1 MDTVQKLF
9 RFLDESPTCYH
20 AAANAKAALTAAG
33 AVELRESEQWK
44 LEKGTLY
51 VVERGDSALVAFRVP
66 EGPFHGFLMAAA
78 HSDSPTFKVR
88 ETAEAASA
96 GNTLRLSVEPYG
108 GGVWR
113 GWLDRPLSVAGRVVI
128 RQGDR
133 LVSRLVNI
141 DRDLLVIPG
150 VAIHMDRSVNKG
162 AELNPAVDLLPL
174 LGCGKEPGA
183 FRKLIAEAAG
193 VREEHL
199 LSTELFLY
207 PRTKAVQTG
216 LNGEFIVSPRLDDLQ
231 CVFGC
236 LEGFLAAKPGGSL
249 PVLAVFNNEEVG
261 SNTRQGADS
270 TFLTDVLER
279 IAHGC
284 GLDSEA
290 WKAAV
295 ANSFMVSADNAHAIH
310 PDHPEYAD
318 KGECPVLGGGIVI
331 NHKIYSGA
339 HGVGSELGHM
349 TVQCE
354 GRKCT
359 CGSVGCWEQ
368 YSSATALIRQGREAV
383 EGHPESLI
391 LKKVNG
397 DASKIEARTIIDA
410 AREGDPIACQVY
422 DKYIY
427 YLAIG
432 IVAIINAFDP
442 EVIVLGGG
450 VSKAG
455 DFLLEPLRK
464 KVAEYVFYKDL
475 PYAEI
480 KIATLGNDAGI
491 IGAAMLGK

>member
-113 GWLDRPLSVAGRVVI
+113 GWLDRPLSVAGRVMI

-290 WKAAV
+290 WKAVA

-310 PDHPEYAD
+310 PAHPEYAD
-318 KGECPVLGGGIVI
+318 KGEFPVLNGGIVI
-331 NHKIYSGA
+331 KYNANQRYTTDAVSGA
-339 HGVGSELGHM
+339 VFQAICQEAGAGPAIQQPGGSPRRLHSGQYLHSPSLRPHRGHR
-349 TVQCE
+349 TA
-354 GRKCT
+354 
-359 CGSVGCWEQ
+359 
-368 YSSATALIRQGREAV
+368 SAGYAQRLR
-383 EGHPESLI
+383 
-391 LKKVNG
+391 
-397 DASKIEARTIIDA
+397 D
-410 AREGDPIACQVY
+410 
-422 DKYIY
+422 
-427 YLAIG
+427 
-432 IVAIINAFDP
+432 
-442 EVIVLGGG
+442 GGG
-450 VSKAG
+450 GGYGPS
-455 DFLLEPLRK
+455 
-464 KVAEYVFYKDL
+464 
-475 PYAEI
+475 
-480 KIATLGNDAGI
+480 
-491 IGAAMLGK
+491 GKSHDRLFFQRFSPRP

>member
-66 EGPFHGFLMAAA
+66 EGPLHGFLMAAS

-113 GWLDRPLSVAGRVVI
+113 GWLDRPLSVAGRVMI

-174 LGCGKEPGA
+174 LGCGKEPGT

-310 PDHPEYAD
+310 PAHPEYAD
-318 KGECPVLGGGIVI
+318 KGEFPVLGGGIVI
-331 NHKIYSGA
+331 KYNANQRYTTDAVSGA
-339 HGVGSELGHM
+339 VFQAICQEAGVP
-349 TVQCE
+349 VQ
-354 GRKCT
+354 R
-359 CGSVGCWEQ
+359 
-368 YSSATALIRQGREAV
+368 YSNRA
-383 EGHPESLI
+383 
-391 LKKVNG
+391 
-397 DASKIEARTIIDA
+397 
-410 AREGDPIACQVY
+410 
-422 DKYIY
+422 
-427 YLAIG
+427 
-432 IVAIINAFDP
+432 
-442 EVIVLGGG
+442 
-450 VSKAG
+450 
-455 DFLLEPLRK
+455 
-464 KVAEYVFYKDL
+464 DL
-475 PYAEI
+475 PGGS
-480 KIATLGNDAGI
+480 TLGNISTAHLSVPTVDIGLPQLAMHSVCETA
-491 IGAAMLGK
+491 GAADTDHLVKAMTAYFSRDFHRDRDGGIVF

>member
-51 VVERGDSALVAFRVP
+51 VVERGDSALMAFRVP

-284 GLDSEA
+284 GLDSEG

-310 PDHPEYAD
+310 PAHPEYAD
-318 KGECPVLGGGIVI
+318 KGEFPVLGGGIVI
-331 NHKIYSGA
+331 KYNANQRYTTDAVSGA
-339 HGVGSELGHM
+339 VFQAICQEAGVP
-349 TVQCE
+349 VQ
-354 GRKCT
+354 R
-359 CGSVGCWEQ
+359 
-368 YSSATALIRQGREAV
+368 YSNRA
-383 EGHPESLI
+383 
-391 LKKVNG
+391 
-397 DASKIEARTIIDA
+397 
-410 AREGDPIACQVY
+410 
-422 DKYIY
+422 
-427 YLAIG
+427 
-432 IVAIINAFDP
+432 
-442 EVIVLGGG
+442 
-450 VSKAG
+450 
-455 DFLLEPLRK
+455 
-464 KVAEYVFYKDL
+464 DL
-475 PYAEI
+475 PGGS
-480 KIATLGNDAGI
+480 TLGNISTAHLSVPTVDIGLPQLAMHSI
-491 IGAAMLGK
+491 CETAGAADTDHLVKAMTAYFSRDFHRDRDGGIVF

>member
-20 AAANAKAALTAAG
+20 AAANAKAALMAAG
-33 AVELRESEQWK
+33 AMELRESEQWK

-310 PDHPEYAD
+310 PAHPEYAD
-318 KGECPVLGGGIVI
+318 KGEFPVLGGGIVI
-331 NHKIYSGA
+331 KYNANQRYTTDAVSGA
-339 HGVGSELGHM
+339 VFQAICQEAGVP
-349 TVQCE
+349 VQ
-354 GRKCT
+354 R
-359 CGSVGCWEQ
+359 
-368 YSSATALIRQGREAV
+368 YSNRA
-383 EGHPESLI
+383 
-391 LKKVNG
+391 
-397 DASKIEARTIIDA
+397 
-410 AREGDPIACQVY
+410 
-422 DKYIY
+422 
-427 YLAIG
+427 
-432 IVAIINAFDP
+432 
-442 EVIVLGGG
+442 
-450 VSKAG
+450 
-455 DFLLEPLRK
+455 
-464 KVAEYVFYKDL
+464 DL
-475 PYAEI
+475 PGGS
-480 KIATLGNDAGI
+480 TLGNISTAHLSVPTVDIGLPQLAMHSVCETA
-491 IGAAMLGK
+491 GAADTDYLVKTMTAYCSRDFHRDRDGGIAF

>member
-1 MDTVQKLF
+1 M
-9 RFLDESPTCYH
+9 
-20 AAANAKAALTAAG
+20 
-33 AVELRESEQWK
+33 ELRESEQWK

-51 VVERGDSALVAFRVP
+51 VVERGDSALMAFRVP

-279 IAHGC
+279 IASRYGPVRVGFTGALTEEELARYGRSRAVQGISAGDAHEFLC
-284 GLDSEA
+284 QLQADEAFSPVRTAAARAAVWDAFLRQDLDLLPATLPDALRASSSALLTDLTALDYDALERTLEFLA
-290 WKAAV
+290 NNSAAV
-295 ANSFMVSADNAHAIH
+295 AAQALPGQWNAAS
-310 PDHPEYAD
+310 DTY
-318 KGECPVLGGGIVI
+318 
-331 NHKIYSGA
+331 
-339 HGVGSELGHM
+339 
-349 TVQCE
+349 TV
-354 GRKCT
+354 T
-359 CGSVGCWEQ
+359 
-368 YSSATALIRQGREAV
+368 
-383 EGHPESLI
+383 
-391 LKKVNG
+391 
-397 DASKIEARTIIDA
+397 DASR
-410 AREGDPIACQVY
+410 
-422 DKYIY
+422 
-427 YLAIG
+427 
-432 IVAIINAFDP
+432 
-442 EVIVLGGG
+442 
-450 VSKAG
+450 
-455 DFLLEPLRK
+455 
-464 KVAEYVFYKDL
+464 
-475 PYAEI
+475 
-480 KIATLGNDAGI
+480 
-491 IGAAMLGK
+491 AAMQTFFNVSPTEAQASSFSEP

>member
-249 PVLAVFNNEEVG
+249 PMLAVFNNEEVG

-284 GLDSEA
+284 GLDSEG

-310 PDHPEYAD
+310 PAHPEYAD
-318 KGECPVLGGGIVI
+318 KGEFPVLGGGIVI
-331 NHKIYSGA
+331 KYNANQRYTTDAVSGA
-339 HGVGSELGHM
+339 VFQAICQEAGVP
-349 TVQCE
+349 VQ
-354 GRKCT
+354 R
-359 CGSVGCWEQ
+359 
-368 YSSATALIRQGREAV
+368 YSNRA
-383 EGHPESLI
+383 
-391 LKKVNG
+391 
-397 DASKIEARTIIDA
+397 
-410 AREGDPIACQVY
+410 
-422 DKYIY
+422 
-427 YLAIG
+427 
-432 IVAIINAFDP
+432 
-442 EVIVLGGG
+442 
-450 VSKAG
+450 
-455 DFLLEPLRK
+455 
-464 KVAEYVFYKDL
+464 DL
-475 PYAEI
+475 PGGS
-480 KIATLGNDAGI
+480 TLGNISTAHLSVPTVDIGLPQLAMHSVCETA
-491 IGAAMLGK
+491 GAADTDHLVKAMTAYFSRDFHHDRDSGIVF

>member
-20 AAANAKAALTAAG
+20 AAANTKAALTAAG

-236 LEGFLAAKPGGSL
+236 LEGFLSAKPGGSL
-249 PVLAVFNNEEVG
+249 PVLAVFNNEE
-261 SNTRQGADS
+261 D
-270 TFLTDVLER
+270 
-279 IAHGC
+279 
-284 GLDSEA
+284 
-290 WKAAV
+290 
-295 ANSFMVSADNAHAIH
+295 
-310 PDHPEYAD
+310 
-318 KGECPVLGGGIVI
+318 
-331 NHKIYSGA
+331 
-339 HGVGSELGHM
+339 
-349 TVQCE
+349 
-354 GRKCT
+354 RK
-359 CGSVGCWEQ
+359 SV
-368 YSSATALIRQGREAV
+368 V
-383 EGHPESLI
+383 
-391 LKKVNG
+391 
-397 DASKIEARTIIDA
+397 
-410 AREGDPIACQVY
+410 
-422 DKYIY
+422 
-427 YLAIG
+427 
-432 IVAIINAFDP
+432 
-442 EVIVLGGG
+442 
-450 VSKAG
+450 
-455 DFLLEPLRK
+455 
-464 KVAEYVFYKDL
+464 
-475 PYAEI
+475 
-480 KIATLGNDAGI
+480 
-491 IGAAMLGK
+491 

>member
-51 VVERGDSALVAFRVP
+51 IVERGDSALVAFRVP
-66 EGPFHGFLMAAA
+66 EGPLHGFLMAAS

-113 GWLDRPLSVAGRVVI
+113 GWLDRPLSVAGRVMI

-174 LGCGKEPGA
+174 LGCGKEPGT

-310 PDHPEYAD
+310 PAHPEYAD
-318 KGECPVLGGGIVI
+318 KGEFPVLGGGIVI
-331 NHKIYSGA
+331 KYNANQRYTTDAVSGA
-339 HGVGSELGHM
+339 VFQAICQEAGVP
-349 TVQCE
+349 VQ
-354 GRKCT
+354 R
-359 CGSVGCWEQ
+359 
-368 YSSATALIRQGREAV
+368 YSNRA
-383 EGHPESLI
+383 
-391 LKKVNG
+391 
-397 DASKIEARTIIDA
+397 
-410 AREGDPIACQVY
+410 
-422 DKYIY
+422 
-427 YLAIG
+427 
-432 IVAIINAFDP
+432 
-442 EVIVLGGG
+442 
-450 VSKAG
+450 
-455 DFLLEPLRK
+455 
-464 KVAEYVFYKDL
+464 DL
-475 PYAEI
+475 PGGS
-480 KIATLGNDAGI
+480 TLGNISTAHLSVPTVDIGLPQLAMHSVCETA
-491 IGAAMLGK
+491 GAADTDHLVKAMTAYFPRDFHRDRDGGIVF

>member
-236 LEGFLAAKPGGSL
+236 LEGFLAAKPSGSL

-310 PDHPEYAD
+310 PAHPEYAD
-318 KGECPVLGGGIVI
+318 KGEFPVLGGGIVI
-331 NHKIYSGA
+331 KYNANQRYTTDAVSGA
-339 HGVGSELGHM
+339 VFQAICQEAGVP
-349 TVQCE
+349 VQ
-354 GRKCT
+354 R
-359 CGSVGCWEQ
+359 
-368 YSSATALIRQGREAV
+368 YSNRA
-383 EGHPESLI
+383 
-391 LKKVNG
+391 
-397 DASKIEARTIIDA
+397 
-410 AREGDPIACQVY
+410 
-422 DKYIY
+422 
-427 YLAIG
+427 
-432 IVAIINAFDP
+432 
-442 EVIVLGGG
+442 
-450 VSKAG
+450 
-455 DFLLEPLRK
+455 
-464 KVAEYVFYKDL
+464 DL
-475 PYAEI
+475 PGGS
-480 KIATLGNDAGI
+480 TLGNISTAHLSVPTVDIGLPQLAMHSVCETA
-491 IGAAMLGK
+491 GAADTDLLVKAMAAYFSRDFHLDRDGGIVF

>member
-51 VVERGDSALVAFRVP
+51 VVERGDSALMAFRVP

-290 WKAAV
+290 WKAAI

-310 PDHPEYAD
+310 PAHPEYAD
-318 KGECPVLGGGIVI
+318 KGEFPVLGGGIVI
-331 NHKIYSGA
+331 KYNANQRYTTDAVSGA
-339 HGVGSELGHM
+339 VFQAICQEAGVP
-349 TVQCE
+349 VQ
-354 GRKCT
+354 R
-359 CGSVGCWEQ
+359 
-368 YSSATALIRQGREAV
+368 YSNRA
-383 EGHPESLI
+383 
-391 LKKVNG
+391 
-397 DASKIEARTIIDA
+397 
-410 AREGDPIACQVY
+410 
-422 DKYIY
+422 
-427 YLAIG
+427 
-432 IVAIINAFDP
+432 
-442 EVIVLGGG
+442 
-450 VSKAG
+450 
-455 DFLLEPLRK
+455 
-464 KVAEYVFYKDL
+464 DL
-475 PYAEI
+475 PGGS
-480 KIATLGNDAGI
+480 TLGNISNSKVSLNTVDIGLPQLAMHSSYETAGAKDMEYMVKAFEEFYKSSI
-491 IGAAMLGK
+491 SVSEDGSFEIQ

>member
-20 AAANAKAALTAAG
+20 AAANAKAALAAAG

-174 LGCGKEPGA
+174 LGCGKEPGT

-284 GLDSEA
+284 GLDSEG

-310 PDHPEYAD
+310 PAHPEYAD
-318 KGECPVLGGGIVI
+318 KGEFPVLGGGIVI
-331 NHKIYSGA
+331 KYNANQRYTTDAVSGA
-339 HGVGSELGHM
+339 VFQAICQEAGVP
-349 TVQCE
+349 VQ
-354 GRKCT
+354 R
-359 CGSVGCWEQ
+359 
-368 YSSATALIRQGREAV
+368 YSNRA
-383 EGHPESLI
+383 
-391 LKKVNG
+391 
-397 DASKIEARTIIDA
+397 
-410 AREGDPIACQVY
+410 
-422 DKYIY
+422 
-427 YLAIG
+427 
-432 IVAIINAFDP
+432 
-442 EVIVLGGG
+442 
-450 VSKAG
+450 
-455 DFLLEPLRK
+455 
-464 KVAEYVFYKDL
+464 DL
-475 PYAEI
+475 PGGS
-480 KIATLGNDAGI
+480 TLGNISTAHLSVPTVDIGLPQLAMHSAWETAG
-491 IGAAMLGK
+491 AEDTSSLVKALTVFYGKSLELTENGLALV

>member
-20 AAANAKAALTAAG
+20 AAANAKAALAAAG

-174 LGCGKEPGA
+174 LGCGKEPGT

-261 SNTRQGADS
+261 SNTRQEAGVPVQRYSNRADLPGGSTLGNISTAHLSVPTVDIGLPQLAMHSVCETAGAAD
-270 TFLTDVLER
+270 TDYLV
-279 IAHGC
+279 
-284 GLDSEA
+284 
-290 WKAAV
+290 KAMTAYF
-295 ANSFMVSADNAHAIH
+295 SRDFHRDR
-310 PDHPEYAD
+310 D
-318 KGECPVLGGGIVI
+318 GGIV
-331 NHKIYSGA
+331 
-339 HGVGSELGHM
+339 
-349 TVQCE
+349 
-354 GRKCT
+354 
-359 CGSVGCWEQ
+359 
-368 YSSATALIRQGREAV
+368 
-383 EGHPESLI
+383 
-391 LKKVNG
+391 
-397 DASKIEARTIIDA
+397 
-410 AREGDPIACQVY
+410 
-422 DKYIY
+422 
-427 YLAIG
+427 
-432 IVAIINAFDP
+432 F
-442 EVIVLGGG
+442 
-450 VSKAG
+450 
-455 DFLLEPLRK
+455 
-464 KVAEYVFYKDL
+464 
-475 PYAEI
+475 
-480 KIATLGNDAGI
+480 
-491 IGAAMLGK
+491 

>member
-20 AAANAKAALTAAG
+20 AAANAKAALMAAG

-51 VVERGDSALVAFRVP
+51 VVERGNSALVAFRVP

-310 PDHPEYAD
+310 PAHPEYAD
-318 KGECPVLGGGIVI
+318 KGEFPVLGGGIVI
-331 NHKIYSGA
+331 KYNANQRYTTDAVSGA
-339 HGVGSELGHM
+339 VFQAICQEAGVP
-349 TVQCE
+349 VQ
-354 GRKCT
+354 RN
-359 CGSVGCWEQ
+359 SNR
-368 YSSATALIRQGREAV
+368 A
-383 EGHPESLI
+383 
-391 LKKVNG
+391 
-397 DASKIEARTIIDA
+397 
-410 AREGDPIACQVY
+410 
-422 DKYIY
+422 
-427 YLAIG
+427 
-432 IVAIINAFDP
+432 
-442 EVIVLGGG
+442 
-450 VSKAG
+450 
-455 DFLLEPLRK
+455 
-464 KVAEYVFYKDL
+464 DL
-475 PYAEI
+475 PGGS
-480 KIATLGNDAGI
+480 TLGNISTAHLSVPTVDIGLPQLAMHSI
-491 IGAAMLGK
+491 CETAGAADTDYLVKAMTAYFSRDIHRDRDGGIVF

>member
-51 VVERGDSALVAFRVP
+51 IVERGDSALVAFRVP
-66 EGPFHGFLMAAA
+66 EGPLHGFLMAAS

-113 GWLDRPLSVAGRVVI
+113 GWLDRPLSVAGRVMI

-174 LGCGKEPGA
+174 LGCGKEPGT

-310 PDHPEYAD
+310 PAHPEYAD
-318 KGECPVLGGGIVI
+318 KGEFPVLGGGIVI
-331 NHKIYSGA
+331 KYNANQRYTTDAVSGA
-339 HGVGSELGHM
+339 VFQAICQEAGVP
-349 TVQCE
+349 VQ
-354 GRKCT
+354 R
-359 CGSVGCWEQ
+359 
-368 YSSATALIRQGREAV
+368 YSNRA
-383 EGHPESLI
+383 
-391 LKKVNG
+391 
-397 DASKIEARTIIDA
+397 
-410 AREGDPIACQVY
+410 
-422 DKYIY
+422 
-427 YLAIG
+427 
-432 IVAIINAFDP
+432 
-442 EVIVLGGG
+442 
-450 VSKAG
+450 
-455 DFLLEPLRK
+455 
-464 KVAEYVFYKDL
+464 DL
-475 PYAEI
+475 PGGS
-480 KIATLGNDAGI
+480 TLGNISTAHLSVPTVDIGLPQLAMHSVCETA
-491 IGAAMLGK
+491 GAADTDHLVKAMTAYFSRDFHRDRDGGIVF

>member
-51 VVERGDSALVAFRVP
+51 VVERGDSALMAFRVP

-174 LGCGKEPGA
+174 LGCGKEPGT

-310 PDHPEYAD
+310 PAHPEYAD
-318 KGECPVLGGGIVI
+318 KGEFPVLGGGIVI
-331 NHKIYSGA
+331 KYNANQRYTTDAVSGA
-339 HGVGSELGHM
+339 VFQAICQEAGVP
-349 TVQCE
+349 VQ
-354 GRKCT
+354 R
-359 CGSVGCWEQ
+359 
-368 YSSATALIRQGREAV
+368 YSNRA
-383 EGHPESLI
+383 
-391 LKKVNG
+391 
-397 DASKIEARTIIDA
+397 
-410 AREGDPIACQVY
+410 
-422 DKYIY
+422 
-427 YLAIG
+427 
-432 IVAIINAFDP
+432 
-442 EVIVLGGG
+442 
-450 VSKAG
+450 
-455 DFLLEPLRK
+455 
-464 KVAEYVFYKDL
+464 DL
-475 PYAEI
+475 PGGS
-480 KIATLGNDAGI
+480 TLGNISTAHLSVPTVDIGLPQLAMHSVCETA
-491 IGAAMLGK
+491 GAADTDHLVKAMTAYFSRDFHRDRDGGIVF

>member
-113 GWLDRPLSVAGRVVI
+113 GWLDRPLSVAGRVMI

-174 LGCGKEPGA
+174 LGCGKEPGT

-310 PDHPEYAD
+310 PAHPEYAD
-318 KGECPVLGGGIVI
+318 KGEFPVLGGGIVI
-331 NHKIYSGA
+331 KYNANQRYTTDAVSGA
-339 HGVGSELGHM
+339 VFQAICQEAGVP
-349 TVQCE
+349 VQ
-354 GRKCT
+354 R
-359 CGSVGCWEQ
+359 
-368 YSSATALIRQGREAV
+368 YSNRA
-383 EGHPESLI
+383 
-391 LKKVNG
+391 
-397 DASKIEARTIIDA
+397 
-410 AREGDPIACQVY
+410 
-422 DKYIY
+422 
-427 YLAIG
+427 
-432 IVAIINAFDP
+432 
-442 EVIVLGGG
+442 
-450 VSKAG
+450 
-455 DFLLEPLRK
+455 
-464 KVAEYVFYKDL
+464 DL
-475 PYAEI
+475 PGGS
-480 KIATLGNDAGI
+480 TLGNISTAHLSVPTVDIGLPQLAMHSVCETA
-491 IGAAMLGK
+491 GAADTDHLVKAMTAYFSRDFHRDRDGGIVF

>member
-310 PDHPEYAD
+310 PAHPEYAD
-318 KGECPVLGGGIVI
+318 KGEFPVLGGGIVI
-331 NHKIYSGA
+331 KYNANQRYTSDAVSAGIFRRICESA
-339 HGVGSELGHM
+339 GVPVQYYANRADMPGGS
-349 TVQCE
+349 
-354 GRKCT
+354 
-359 CGSVGCWEQ
+359 
-368 YSSATALIRQGREAV
+368 
-383 EGHPESLI
+383 
-391 LKKVNG
+391 
-397 DASKIEARTIIDA
+397 
-410 AREGDPIACQVY
+410 
-422 DKYIY
+422 
-427 YLAIG
+427 
-432 IVAIINAFDP
+432 
-442 EVIVLGGG
+442 
-450 VSKAG
+450 
-455 DFLLEPLRK
+455 
-464 KVAEYVFYKDL
+464 
-475 PYAEI
+475 
-480 KIATLGNDAGI
+480 TLGNISNTQVSLNAVDIGLAQLAMHPPFETA
-491 IGAAMLGK
+491 GAADTASLVKALTAFFEHSLVAERDGVYRFL